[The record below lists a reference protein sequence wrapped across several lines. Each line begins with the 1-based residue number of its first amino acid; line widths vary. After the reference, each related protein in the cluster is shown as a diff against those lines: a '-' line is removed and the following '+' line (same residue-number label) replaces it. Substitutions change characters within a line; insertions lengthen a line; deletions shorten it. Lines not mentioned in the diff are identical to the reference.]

1 MIILSNHLTIVD
13 LVSLYLTNYL
23 IVRKPFPKRINAL
36 IQRSHAVLANLST
49 SYPSLWGMFSR
60 VTQPSA
66 ARHQLHSSLESYHSH
81 NSQVCQENGEA
92 MLPLDLHVLGM
103 PPAFILS
110 QDQTLR

>member
-66 ARHQLHSSLESYHSH
+66 ARHQLHSSLESFHSH
-81 NSQVCQENGEA
+81 NSQVYQENGEA

-110 QDQTLR
+110 QDQTLH